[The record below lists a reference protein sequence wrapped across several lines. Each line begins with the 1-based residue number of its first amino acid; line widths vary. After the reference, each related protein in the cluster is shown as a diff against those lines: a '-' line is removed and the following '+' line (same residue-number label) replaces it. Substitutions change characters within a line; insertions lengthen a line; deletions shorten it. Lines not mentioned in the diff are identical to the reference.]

1 MVTGKVPYGGETPND
16 VMRKHVDL
24 KVAIVPPDHL
34 NSQLSGGLGMVVET
48 MMAKNREHRYQTPDD
63 LILDL
68 KCLQRG
74 ESPMIAGQKPETL
87 LALAEGESDAE
98 FRRRRQPKNSSSSWR
113 PTSTTAITSSPPWRC
128 SWPSR
133 SSPT

>member
-1 MVTGKVPYGGETPND
+1 
-16 VMRKHVDL
+16 
-24 KVAIVPPDHL
+24 
-34 NSQLSGGLGMVVET
+34 MVVET

-87 LALAEGESDAE
+87 SALAEGERTRGAE
-98 FRRRRQPKNSSSSWR
+98 RGASEEQLVELASYVNNRNHIIATIAMLLAVSV
-113 PTSTTAITSSPPWRC
+113 ITNVILFVAR
-128 SWPSR
+128 
-133 SSPT
+133 